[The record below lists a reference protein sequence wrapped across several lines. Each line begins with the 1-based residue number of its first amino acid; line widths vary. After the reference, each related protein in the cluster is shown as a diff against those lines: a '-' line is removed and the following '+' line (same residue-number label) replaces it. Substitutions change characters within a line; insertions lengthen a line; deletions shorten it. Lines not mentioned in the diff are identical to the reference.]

1 MSTEKTERPWIL
13 AIDPGSDKVGYCVVY
28 YDCSHGEMGVAY
40 LAEVHRIFK
49 RLCQNAEN
57 PPQAVVMGNG
67 TAASVVCRLY
77 NDLELEIP
85 MRFAEEKNT
94 TYKARARY
102 FSEHP
107 PTGLWKIVPI
117 GLQLPP
123 CPIDDYAAW
132 LIGERYLNDHS
143 LVSPNKD

>member
-1 MSTEKTERPWIL
+1 MAEENKPRSWIL
-13 AIDPGSDKVGYCVVY
+13 SIDPGSDKVGYCVVY

-49 RLCQNAEN
+49 RLCQNVEN

-132 LIGERYLNDHS
+132 LIGERYLNDHN
-143 LVSPNKD
+143 LVSQNKD

>member
-1 MSTEKTERPWIL
+1 MNETAEKKPWIL
-13 AIDPGSDKVGYCVVY
+13 AVDPGSDKVGYCVVN
-28 YDCSHGEMGVAY
+28 YDCTRGEKGVVF
-40 LAEVHRIFK
+40 LAEIHRIFK
-49 RLCQNAEN
+49 KFCQNNAN

-67 TAASVVCRLY
+67 TAAAVVCRLY
-77 NDLELEIP
+77 NDLEFPVPL
-85 MRFAEEKNT
+85 RFAEEKNT

-107 PTGLWKIVPI
+107 PTGFWKIVPI

-132 LIGERYLNDHS
+132 LIGERYLNDHN
-143 LVSPNKD
+143 LVVKPSE